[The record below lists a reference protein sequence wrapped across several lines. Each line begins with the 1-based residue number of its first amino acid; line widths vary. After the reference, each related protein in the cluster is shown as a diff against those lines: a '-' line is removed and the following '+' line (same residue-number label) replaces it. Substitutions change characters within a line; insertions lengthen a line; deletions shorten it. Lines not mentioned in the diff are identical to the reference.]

1 MTADQTYPA
10 DVLALAIT
18 KGADVLALALSL
30 GMREQTRAAELLASA
45 VDHLADSMT
54 PLADLDG
61 IASAITQHS
70 TSTDDLAEGLE
81 DRLADLTE
89 AVGQSTWR
97 GRRYLA
103 HQARLREAARLA
115 HEAAIGRASAA
126 LDEHEQAEASR
137 HTWTGGGFCLRH
149 GDFCAVPSPVD
160 PSDRPQGGPDE
171 IA

>member
-10 DVLALAIT
+10 DVVALAIT

-30 GMREQTRAAELLASA
+30 GLREQTRGVELLASA
-45 VDHLADSMT
+45 VDHLADSMS

-61 IASAITQHS
+61 IASAITQH
-70 TSTDDLAEGLE
+70 TQAADDAAEGLE

-103 HQARLREAARLA
+103 RLARLREAARLE
-115 HEAAIGRASAA
+115 HEATVTRASAA
-126 LDEHEQAEASR
+126 LDEAEAVEAQR

-149 GDFCAVPSPVD
+149 GDFCALPSTPPSPT
-160 PSDRPQGGPDE
+160 RPQGGPDE